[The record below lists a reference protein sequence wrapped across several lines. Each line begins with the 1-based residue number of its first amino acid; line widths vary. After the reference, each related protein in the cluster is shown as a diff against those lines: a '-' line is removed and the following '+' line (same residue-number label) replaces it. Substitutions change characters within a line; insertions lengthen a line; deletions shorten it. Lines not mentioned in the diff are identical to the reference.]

1 MTSRRS
7 NIAHR
12 IPLLKSQAARGSE
25 PALIVAAECCA
36 DLSQTFEKVLCVTKI
51 ATQNNNKLD
60 GPHAIYI
67 LGVTKANKVAVQ
79 KLTIIQ
85 KESEIEF
92 EVAKA
97 ADVEDHTEGTSY
109 SIVNEDARV
118 CVVRHGAI
126 ICLNPNNLEDR
137 QTVAV
142 DGEPQLHSIG
152 DHVAGVQFAQPQ
164 SQPVEPQESAAS
176 TDDVAKQDQPDTQ
189 AVQTNVTDAKSQDTS
204 SVNEQ
209 VPDEQN
215 RSLVELLSEGD
226 CDLTELRKVFACEPL
241 ALSA

>member
-97 ADVEDHTEGTSY
+97 ADVEDYTEGTSY
-109 SIVNEDARV
+109 SIVYEDARV

-152 DHVAGVQFAQPQ
+152 MRTNCLQTIDDHVAGVQFAQPQ

-189 AVQTNVTDAKSQDTS
+189 AVQTNVTDAKSQDT
-204 SVNEQ
+204 
-209 VPDEQN
+209 
-215 RSLVELLSEGD
+215 R
-226 CDLTELRKVFACEPL
+226 
-241 ALSA
+241 